1 MIQMAIVGFI
11 KNKYQKKEA
20 LIIYQAYKNIVNGS
34 ALRYTY
40 IWYRAKLVV
49 LLGKLLHLQ

>member
-1 MIQMAIVGFI
+1 MAIVGFI